1 MARRVLYAAGMKLS
15 VHVQT
20 RDDGVRAFC
29 PDLPGCSAS
38 ARTEDEALRLLR
50 ARVSRCFDN
59 ASRPTTPNTRIV
71 SIEV

>member
-1 MARRVLYAAGMKLS
+1 MKLS

-38 ARTEDEALRLLR
+38 GRNEDEAIRRLR
-50 ARVSRCFDN
+50 ARVADCFDT
-59 ASRPTTPNTRIV
+59 ASRPVTPNTRIV